1 MGLVSRRRSGNRRRW
16 YWSAE
21 GATAEDSEDGQYET
35 QLGEGI
41 PGAPENATE
50 AGWIRYLVSR
60 RRSGNRRRWYW
71 SAEDTTAE
79 DSEDH
84 QGWRNE
90 AQLGEGIPGAPENAT
105 AQKEYL
111 ISRRR
116 HDHRRRWY
124 GATAYSPDAGSSPQ
138 THKSEVN
145 SSATDLGAGLFANT
159 TLKDSD
165 VRHAVK

>member
-21 GATAEDSEDGQYET
+21 GATAEDSEDDQYET

-71 SAEDTTAE
+71 SAEDVTAE
-79 DSEDH
+79 DSEDS
-84 QGWRNE
+84 QYE
-90 AQLGEGIPGAPENAT
+90 TQLREGIPGAPENAT
-105 AQKEYL
+105 AALYHVSHFQ
-111 ISRRR
+111 
-116 HDHRRRWY
+116 
-124 GATAYSPDAGSSPQ
+124 ATP
-138 THKSEVN
+138 
-145 SSATDLGAGLFANT
+145 
-159 TLKDSD
+159 
-165 VRHAVK
+165 